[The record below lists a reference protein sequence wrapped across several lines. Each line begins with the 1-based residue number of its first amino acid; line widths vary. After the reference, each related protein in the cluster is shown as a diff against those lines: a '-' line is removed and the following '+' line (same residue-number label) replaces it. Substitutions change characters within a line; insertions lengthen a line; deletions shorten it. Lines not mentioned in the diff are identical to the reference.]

1 MEMQEGR
8 KRRKGRKGNMTMER
22 KKKKNDGNA
31 RTKEERWKGII

>member
-22 KKKKNDGNA
+22 KKKNDGNA
-31 RTKEERWKGII
+31 RTKEEKWKGII